1 MKNWRNIR
9 VEPKKSLTFISG
21 RTLACIISISYDRT
35 QPGEDERALRC
46 YGTLLEAL
54 AREGYYSYR
63 LGIQSM
69 DTAVRQDEYAALL
82 GSLKQTLDPNGILSP
97 GRYVP
102 DASRVRMH
110 NSHSHT
116 HAAALK

>member
-35 QPGEDERALRC
+35 QPGEDERALQC
-46 YGTLLEAL
+46 YRTLLEAM

-69 DTAVRQDEYAALL
+69 DAAVRHDEYGGLL
-82 GSLKQTLDPNGILSP
+82 ASLKQTLDPNGILSP

-102 DASRVRMH
+102 DTSRVR
-110 NSHSHT
+110 SHDPHSSA

>member
-1 MKNWRNIR
+1 
-9 VEPKKSLTFISG
+9 
-21 RTLACIISISYDRT
+21 
-35 QPGEDERALRC
+35 
-46 YGTLLEAL
+46 
-54 AREGYYSYR
+54 
-63 LGIQSM
+63 M

-82 GSLKQTLDPNGILSP
+82 ASLKQTLDPNGILSP